1 MSQSIPGLNELLNNF
16 VEDCFQYLVSI
27 CDEAA
32 KNSIYLTI
40 QRSKNNSEISN
51 KLYILEYYINDKE
64 ITIDRN
70 EDILLLAK
78 NYINY
83 IYGELSRIGVY
94 EGVTFISDYCLAYLA
109 LVCFRYGINQ
119 KSINDENF
127 YVFDVSSYTNFSAL
141 LDKYMIKQQIKEVYE
156 KNSKI
161 IRDKEDKIGINKY
174 TELFQIFDRNKIY
187 LAKYEKKVVEINRI
201 EEKND
206 EERKVTKETEKKNIN
221 LKEKK
226 IQNNLQKNNDRE
238 KKRNKFESN
247 DLRKSKE
254 TDDIKE
260 KNESK
265 RKNVSENSKN
275 KNATPSIKK
284 DIKTNKIYK
293 IDILDSN
300 KKEEKSKDKNLNKV
314 NSKEKNIKIKVK
326 KNSNGIQK
334 KSKIISKTNGV
345 KKKLSKND
353 LFNEDPKIKYLSQDK
368 NKIARI
374 NIKNTKKEEEN
385 ETEKN
390 LLQINKSN
398 NQVEKE
404 DNINKEKQKEE
415 ITTLALKNEIDTM
428 KFNLINLEY
437 KLLVTKEQISY
448 ESIIN
453 SSLLELGKI
462 KDEYLDTIIYHLKDT
477 VTKLTNPYN
486 INLWRKVSNI
496 ILKNLFVILKNKGF
510 SIRQNAQKIIL
521 NNLLSYAQKNNIQN
535 NEGFK
540 KKISIY
546 KNKLKS
552 KPLTLTKNQS
562 PAADKDRSFNI
573 ITLYKDNSPEIIGS
587 LCIDFLFYLKEL
599 GNKVAHFDEKI
610 LDLILFDNLN
620 IKEIKKIEVKNE
632 EKKVNDSN
640 DEYNNLT
647 IEYVGKKEFTG
658 NEILSLLNNPLEF
671 QRKNIEI
678 KDLFKNIYDKIDEF
692 KISINYQKNKIKID
706 ELETEA
712 EMLDLKIKEI
722 YNSYE
727 AYFQNKKIDI
737 KNLKGKEK
745 NENINSDIKMNI
757 KHYEDLKKIDNKI
770 SNKKK
775 FYGGIKEK
783 YNDINSSLENQ
794 NIQINGYMKDI
805 KDAIVK
811 TSKLINIKDIFDNY
825 KEDLKKKIFNEQ
837 EYIENEIIFNQKNID
852 QFTINNLYQ
861 FIGDFLNSDEKYR
874 YSIVK
879 RDITNYNLYGEIIET
894 FNELKCVYEKDV
906 DLL

>member
-64 ITIDRN
+64 ITQDRN

-265 RKNVSENSKN
+265 RKNVSEDSKN

-404 DNINKEKQKEE
+404 YNTNKEKQNEE
-415 ITTLALKNEIDTM
+415 ITTLTLKNEIDTM
-428 KFNLINLEY
+428 KLEMKFNFVNLEY

-462 KDEYLDTIIYHLKDT
+462 KIEYLDTIIYHLKDT

-486 INLWRKVSNI
+486 INLWREVSNI

-552 KPLTLTKNQS
+552 KPLVSTKNQS
-562 PAADKDRSFNI
+562 PAADKDRSFNL

-587 LCIDFLFYLKEL
+587 LCINFLFYLKEL
-599 GNKVAHFDEKI
+599 GNKVAHFDEQI
-610 LDLILFDNLN
+610 LDLILFDDLN
-620 IKEIKKIEVKNE
+620 IKEIKKIDVKNE

-640 DEYNNLT
+640 NEYNNLT
-647 IEYVGKKEFTG
+647 IEYDGKKEFTG
-658 NEILSLLNNPLEF
+658 NEILSLLKNPLEF

-678 KDLFKNIYDKIDEF
+678 KNLFTNIYEKINEF
-692 KISINYQKNKIKID
+692 KTYINYQDNEVKIN

-712 EMLDLKIKEI
+712 EMLDLKIKEL
-722 YNSYE
+722 YNNYE
-727 AYFQNKKIDI
+727 AYFQKNKINI
-737 KNLKGKEK
+737 KNLEGIEK
-745 NENINSDIKMNI
+745 NKDINSDIKENI
-757 KHYEDLKKIDNKI
+757 KHYIELKKIDKII
-770 SNKKK
+770 SNKKN

-783 YNDINSSLENQ
+783 YNDIRNSLDYKI
-794 NIQINGYMKDI
+794 IQINGYIKDI
-805 KDAIVK
+805 KNTIVK
-811 TSKLINIKDIFDNY
+811 TSKLINIKDIFYNY
-825 KEDLKKKIFNEQ
+825 KEDLKEKIFEE
-837 EYIENEIIFNQKNID
+837 EYIENDIIFNQKNID
-852 QFTINNLYQ
+852 QFTIDKMYQ
-861 FIGDFLNSDEKYR
+861 FIRDYLNSEE
-874 YSIVK
+874 
-879 RDITNYNLYGEIIET
+879 NYTYQ
-894 FNELKCVYEKDV
+894 
-906 DLL
+906 

>member
-64 ITIDRN
+64 ITKDRN

-83 IYGELSRIGVY
+83 IYEELPRIGIY
-94 EGVTFISDYCLAYLA
+94 EGVKFISDYCLAYLA

-119 KSINDENF
+119 KSIKDENF
-127 YVFDVSSYTNFSAL
+127 YVFDVSSYANFSAL

-174 TELFQIFDRNKIY
+174 TELFQIFDRNQIY
-187 LAKYEKKVVEINRI
+187 LAKYEKKAVEINRN
-201 EEKND
+201 EEKKD

-226 IQNNLQKNNDRE
+226 IQ
-238 KKRNKFESN
+238 
-247 DLRKSKE
+247 RKSKE

-265 RKNVSENSKN
+265 RKNVSEDSKN

-300 KKEEKSKDKNLNKV
+300 KKKEKSRDKKLNEA

-326 KNSNGIQK
+326 ENSNGTQK

-368 NKIARI
+368 NKNENKITKI
-374 NIKNTKKEEEN
+374 NIKNPKNEKEN

-390 LLQINKSN
+390 LFQNNKLN
-398 NQVEKE
+398 NKVENE
-404 DNINKEKQKEE
+404 DKTNKEKQEKENTILE
-415 ITTLALKNEIDTM
+415 HQNRIDIM
-428 KFNLINLEY
+428 DSRINKMEFNLVNLEY
-437 KLLVTKEQISY
+437 KLLVTKEQLSY

-521 NNLLSYAQKNNIQN
+521 NNLRSYAQKNNKQN
-535 NEGFK
+535 NYEFLIK
-540 KKISIY
+540 FSEY
-546 KNKLKS
+546 ENKLKS
-552 KPLTLTKNQS
+552 KPSTLTKNQS
-562 PAADKDRSFNI
+562 PTADKDRSFNL

-587 LCIDFLFYLKEL
+587 LSIDFLFYLKEL
-599 GNKVAHFDEKI
+599 GNKIAHFDEKI
-610 LDLILFDNLN
+610 LDLILFDDLN
-620 IKEIKKIEVKNE
+620 IKEIKKSDVKNE

-640 DEYNNLT
+640 NEYNNLT
-647 IEYVGKKEFTG
+647 IEYDGKKEFTG
-658 NEILSLLNNPLEF
+658 NEILSLLKNPLEF

-678 KDLFKNIYDKIDEF
+678 KDLFTNIYEKINEF
-692 KISINYQKNKIKID
+692 KTYINYQDNDVIIN

-712 EMLDLKIKEI
+712 EMLDLKIKE
-722 YNSYE
+722 
-727 AYFQNKKIDI
+727 
-737 KNLKGKEK
+737 
-745 NENINSDIKMNI
+745 
-757 KHYEDLKKIDNKI
+757 
-770 SNKKK
+770 
-775 FYGGIKEK
+775 
-783 YNDINSSLENQ
+783 
-794 NIQINGYMKDI
+794 
-805 KDAIVK
+805 
-811 TSKLINIKDIFDNY
+811 
-825 KEDLKKKIFNEQ
+825 
-837 EYIENEIIFNQKNID
+837 
-852 QFTINNLYQ
+852 
-861 FIGDFLNSDEKYR
+861 
-874 YSIVK
+874 
-879 RDITNYNLYGEIIET
+879 
-894 FNELKCVYEKDV
+894 
-906 DLL
+906 